1 MNKDLKAMVIDDHPL
16 QITLLKQMLSR
27 HGGDVSTF
35 DNVDSAIQ
43 HVKTSDVDIIFCDL
57 QMPNKDG
64 VDMMMM
70 FNQIGYQGK
79 VVLVSAMELMIVAT
93 VRAMCESFSFE
104 VLGKLLK
111 PYDEEQV
118 VEMLNKSGVQP
129 AKFTS
134 FQQQVCVQ
142 DQEFLFA
149 LAEGRVKNYYQPLAD
164 ANTGEIIGYEA
175 LARWFHPIYGVL
187 APYNFLSIVKR
198 CHLSAELFDAVF
210 SNALYDMKNR
220 GLRLHVSLN
229 VDHDNLED
237 PEFATRFIERCRE
250 HGISPDQFTIE
261 ITERDTFET
270 NAALYKN
277 LLKFRM
283 SGVTVS
289 IDDFGTGSSSLEKLA
304 QLPFNELKIDRSFI
318 QGLVNDPKKKN
329 IVLAIC
335 ALAKS
340 LNISVVAEGVEDE
353 PTLNA
358 MRQYTVDVCQGY
370 YIDKP
375 MPLEAITIL
384 K

>member
-1 MNKDLKAMVIDDHPL
+1 MNKPLNAMVIDDHPL
-16 QITLLKQMLSR
+16 QITLLKQMLLR
-27 HGGDVSTF
+27 HDVDVASF
-35 DNVDSAIQ
+35 DDVDKAIAHAKSANI
-43 HVKTSDVDIIFCDL
+43 DIIFCDL

-64 VDMMMM
+64 IDMMEML
-70 FNQIGYQGK
+70 NQIGYRGK
-79 VVLVSAMELMIVAT
+79 VVLVSAMELTIVTA
-93 VRAMCESFSFE
+93 VRAMCETFSFE

-111 PYDEEQV
+111 PYDESQV
-118 VEMLNKSGVQP
+118 VEMLRRSGLEP
-129 AKFTS
+129 AKNTH
-134 FQQQVCVQ
+134 FQQDICVQ

-149 LAEGRVKNYYQPLAD
+149 LAEGKVKNYYQPLAD
-164 ANTGEIIGYEA
+164 ANSGEIIGYEA

-187 APYNFLSIVKR
+187 APHNFLSIVER

-220 GLRLHVSLN
+220 GLKQHVSLN

-237 PEFATRFIERCRE
+237 AEFANQFIARCQE
-250 HGISPDQFTIE
+250 HGISPDRFTIE
-261 ITERDTFET
+261 ITERDTFQT
-270 NAALYKN
+270 SPALYKN

-283 SGVTVS
+283 NGVTIS

-304 QLPFNELKIDRSFI
+304 QLPFNELKIDRSFV
-318 QGLVNDPKKKN
+318 QGLVHDPKKKN

-353 PTLNA
+353 VTLEA

-384 K
+384 N